1 MLGDR
6 EASTN
11 LRYKYGRNLKC
22 DEKAAI
28 FVKNPHDF
36 KLPNRGVAANYI
48 IAKEDFYF
56 VYPTDY
62 HKYLNQYRDSFQHG
76 GVSMEEMILPVIR
89 MEPRG

>member
-1 MLGDR
+1 VRGTGSIHEPAVQIRQKPED
-6 EASTN
+6 
-11 LRYKYGRNLKC
+11 

-28 FVKNPHDF
+28 FIKNPQDF
-36 KLPNRGVAANYI
+36 KLPNRGVTLNYI
-48 IAKEDFYF
+48 MPEDYYF